1 VSKLA
6 RISVPVALLAL
17 VLAGCTTAP
26 SGSDSSPDPE
36 STATTPVAAAEPPN
50 CEAVLTGFEAMSE
63 AEGAA
68 MSFGYLA
75 ATDLDGVG
83 ELPGDVLETGCFIQ
97 NPLGAG
103 GTALIPN
110 PDDSVYEAL
119 KGILTTDGFEL
130 DEHVSEGLFDIWVS
144 PDVTIEAFPYLT
156 VGNASGSGLIS
167 QIVDPFG
174 DDTDVLYVIVSP
186 ATGG

>member
-1 VSKLA
+1 MTKLA
-6 RISVPVALLAL
+6 RIAVSTALFTL

-26 SGSDSSPDPE
+26 SGPDSSPDPE
-36 STATTPVAAAEPPN
+36 PAATTPAAAPELPN
-50 CEAVLTGFEAMSE
+50 CEAVLTAFAAMSE
-63 AEGAA
+63 AEGAT
-68 MSFGYLA
+68 MSFGYIV

-83 ELPGDVLETGCFIQ
+83 ELPGDVLDTGCFIQ

-119 KGILTTDGFEL
+119 KGILTADGFEL

-144 PDVTIEAFPYLT
+144 SDVTIEAFPYLS
-156 VGNASGSGLIS
+156 VGNASGSGLTP

-174 DDTDVLYVIVSP
+174 EDTDVLYVIVSP